1 MEEIERAGERR
12 REREREKR
20 KDWKRSSAT
29 VKRQGWQKAVKKSN
43 ASP

>member
-1 MEEIERAGERR
+1 MEEIERGRERR
-12 REREREKR
+12 RKGKRE